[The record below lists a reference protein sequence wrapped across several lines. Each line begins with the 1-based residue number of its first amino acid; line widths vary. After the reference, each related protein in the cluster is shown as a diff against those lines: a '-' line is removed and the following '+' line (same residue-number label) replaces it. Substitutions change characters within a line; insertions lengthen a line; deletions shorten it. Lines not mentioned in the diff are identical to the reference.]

1 MDKLNLLKVFVA
13 VVDRGSFVNAAA
25 ALALSPS
32 AVSKAITR
40 LEEDLHIQLVFRS
53 TRSIKLTSA
62 GSDYAQQARA
72 ILQSLDDCES
82 RLQNENQEPRGTLRL
97 NLPVSYGRQYIVP
110 LLKNFCHKYPD
121 IKLNISFDDGYVDM
135 IEQGIDVTIRTGRM
149 EDSNLVAR
157 QLSPM
162 DFLVCASPDFLE
174 GRAAITPDTY
184 DQHPWVRFRFRQ
196 SGRLNQIL
204 VKKGKRVH
212 YQDPGQDYIVD
223 DGETAAEM
231 AARGMGLV
239 QLPHFVARR
248 WIDSGQ
254 LRAVTPYVRSAKFGV
269 FMVYAKRQY
278 LPARIKLFTQFLE
291 QAIRE
296 KGETPRS
303 TWAEDLVLADKQ
315 SPK

>member
-1 MDKLNLLKVFVA
+1 MDKLNLLKIFVA

-40 LEEDLHIQLVFRS
+40 LEQDLQIQLVFRS

-62 GSDYAQQARA
+62 GTDYARESRQ
-72 ILQSLDDCES
+72 ILQSLDDCEN
-82 RLQNENQEPRGTLRL
+82 RLLNENQEARGSLRL
-97 NLPVSYGRQYIVP
+97 NLPMSYGRQYIVP
-110 LLKNFCHKYPD
+110 LLKDFSAEYPD

-135 IEQGIDVTIRTGRM
+135 IEQAIDVTIRTGSM

-162 DFLVCASPDFLE
+162 DFLVCASPEFLK
-174 GRAAITPDTY
+174 GREKITPDTY
-184 DQHPWVRFRFRQ
+184 DQHPWIRFRFRQ

-204 VKKGKRVH
+204 VKKDRRIS
-212 YQDPGQDYIVD
+212 YQDPRRDFIVD
-223 DGETAAEM
+223 DGEAAAEM
-231 AARGMGLV
+231 CASGMGLV
-239 QLPHFVARR
+239 QLPHFVARH

-254 LRAVTPYVRSAKFGV
+254 IKVVTPYVRSSKFGV

-278 LPARIKLFTQFLE
+278 LPAKIRLFTQFLE
-291 QAIRE
+291 TRIRD

-303 TWAEDLVLADKQ
+303 TWAENLV
-315 SPK
+315 